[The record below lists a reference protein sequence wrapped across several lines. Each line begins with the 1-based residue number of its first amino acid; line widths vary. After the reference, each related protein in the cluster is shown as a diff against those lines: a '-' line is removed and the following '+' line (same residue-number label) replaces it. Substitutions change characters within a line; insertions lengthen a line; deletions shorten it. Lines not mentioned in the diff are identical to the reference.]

1 MEIILGKDL
10 NYKIVGDSI
19 EDLRF
24 VVEDKGNEIY
34 VDTIMVADNDG
45 KILLEEGFL
54 SYRKGQIIL
63 SMQVW
68 NKKEDKWSRRPIV
81 FDNAD
86 VAEIINNLK
95 KEVEVVE
102 DEAV

>member
-24 VVEDKGNEIY
+24 VVENKGNEIY

-54 SYRKGQIIL
+54 PYKKGQIIL

-68 NKKEDKWSRRPIV
+68 NEKEDKWFRRPIV

-102 DEAV
+102 NEAV

>member
-1 MEIILGKDL
+1 MEIILGKNLD
-10 NYKIVGDSI
+10 YKMVGDSI

-24 VVEDKGNEIY
+24 IEENKGADIY
-34 VDTIMVADNDG
+34 VDNMMVADNDG

-54 SYRKGQIIL
+54 PYKKGQVII
-63 SMQVW
+63 SAQVW
-68 NKKEDKWSRRPIV
+68 NKKEDKWFRRPIV

>member
-10 NYKIVGDSI
+10 NYKMIGDSI

-24 VVEDKGNEIY
+24 VVEDKSNGIY
-34 VDTIMVADNDG
+34 VDTIIVADNDG

-54 SYRKGQIIL
+54 PYKKGQIIL

-68 NKKEDKWSRRPIV
+68 NNKEDKWFRRPVV
-81 FDNAD
+81 FNNAD

-95 KEVEVVE
+95 KEIEVVE
-102 DEAV
+102 NETV

>member
-24 VVEDKGNEIY
+24 VVENKGNEIY

-54 SYRKGQIIL
+54 PYKKGQIIL
-63 SMQVW
+63 SIQVW
-68 NKKEDKWSRRPIV
+68 NKKEDKWFRRPIV

-102 DEAV
+102 NEAV

>member
-1 MEIILGKDL
+1 MEIILGKNLD
-10 NYKIVGDSI
+10 YKIVGDSI

-24 VVEDKGNEIY
+24 IEENKGTDIY
-34 VDTIMVADNDG
+34 VDNMMVADNDG

-54 SYRKGQIIL
+54 SYKKGQVII
-63 SMQVW
+63 SAQVW
-68 NKKEDKWSRRPIV
+68 NKKEDKWFRRPIV